1 MVDTPAFEI
10 EFFATVNA
18 IKITVNAIK
27 ITYNKKWLGL
37 WMKRDSTS
45 VVVQAFTTFTIL
57 PWRLLIK
64 LYGSS

>member
-1 MVDTPAFEI
+1 MVDTPAFET

-18 IKITVNAIK
+18 IKIA
-27 ITYNKKWLGL
+27 YHKKWLSLGIE
-37 WMKRDSTS
+37 RDSMS
-45 VVVQAFTTFTIL
+45 VVQEFTTFTIL